1 MDILAS
7 APPVVSV
14 PSPVI
19 RPTVV
24 ADFNPAA
31 AVAAVKKT
39 VNDAPAAEASAPSR
53 DQVDQAV
60 ARLNKAVQKFSS
72 GIEFSVDSDNDDRV
86 VVKIVDQATKEV
98 IRQMPTKEALEI
110 SKAIDRSI
118 GLLIRQKG

>member
-14 PSPVI
+14 PSPVV

-24 ADFNPAA
+24 ADFNPAT

-39 VNDAPAAEASAPSR
+39 ANDASTAEAPAPSR

-60 ARLNKAVQKFSS
+60 AKLNKAVQKFSN